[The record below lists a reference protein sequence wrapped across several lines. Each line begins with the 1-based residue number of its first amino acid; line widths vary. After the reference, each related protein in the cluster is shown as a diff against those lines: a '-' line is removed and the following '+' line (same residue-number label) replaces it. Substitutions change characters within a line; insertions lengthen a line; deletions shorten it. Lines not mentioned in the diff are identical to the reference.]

1 MRDGHL
7 VTPRKPTC
15 TSSCP
20 FIPTTHLHPP
30 GLSWGHQF
38 RHSCIYVFNGP
49 YASGKRWLLDGL
61 DSSDF
66 ISLFIDNRNTWLK
79 TLFALMYLSVWCSH
93 TRMQL
98 GSKGES
104 LLFDGTLRDGNRGLH
119 TVNVNVNVNVF
130 LETLRRAIRST
141 ETRAY

>member
-1 MRDGHL
+1 
-7 VTPRKPTC
+7 
-15 TSSCP
+15 
-20 FIPTTHLHPP
+20 
-30 GLSWGHQF
+30 
-38 RHSCIYVFNGP
+38 
-49 YASGKRWLLDGL
+49 
-61 DSSDF
+61 
-66 ISLFIDNRNTWLK
+66 
-79 TLFALMYLSVWCSH
+79 
-93 TRMQL
+93 MQL